1 MSYLTQK
8 TIKNNISF
16 SGVSLHSGLDV
27 NVCIKPAEADFGIV
41 FKRIDLKSNNLVYPN
56 FINVLFILTHL
67 TLYLVYIHTLQIR

>member
-8 TIKNNISF
+8 TVKKMSHC
-16 SGVSLHSGLDV
+16 GVALHSGLNV

-56 FINVLFILTHL
+56 FINVTNTSLNT
-67 TLYLVYIHTLQIR
+67 TVKMSLV